1 MHMSRLGKKN
11 IIIPAGTT
19 VSVSD
24 NTLTVKGKGGELTR
38 VLRPVVSVEV
48 NGSEITVAPKAQTRL
63 ALALWGTYSAHLRNM
78 IKGVN
83 EPFVKKLILEG
94 VGYKV
99 AVQGNKVVLN
109 VGFSHPVELIIPE
122 GVTVTVEKNE
132 ISISGINK
140 DAVGQFAAE
149 IREVKKPEPYKGKG
163 IRYEK
168 EVVRRKQGK
177 KAAA

>member
-1 MHMSRLGKKN
+1 MSRLGKKN
-11 IIIPAGTT
+11 IVIPAGTT
-19 VSVSD
+19 VSVAD

-38 VLRPVVSVEV
+38 TLRPIVEITV
-48 NGSEITVAPKAQTRL
+48 NGTEATVAPKAQTRL

-83 EPFVKKLILEG
+83 EPFVKKLVLEG

-109 VGFSHPVELIIPE
+109 VGFSHPVELEIPQ
-122 GVTVTVEKNE
+122 GVSVAIEKNE
-132 ISISGINK
+132 ISVSGIDK
-140 DAVGQFAAE
+140 EVVGQFAAE

-163 IRYEK
+163 IRYQN